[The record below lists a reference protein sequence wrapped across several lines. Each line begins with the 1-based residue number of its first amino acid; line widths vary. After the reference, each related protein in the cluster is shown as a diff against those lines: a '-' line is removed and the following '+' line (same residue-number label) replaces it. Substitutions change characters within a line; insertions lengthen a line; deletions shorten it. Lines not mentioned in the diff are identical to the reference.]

1 MNEENPIVLASKG
14 FGICQVLMDPQGY
27 FAALDPLVDL
37 YMDGLKADEKPKSNE
52 QLAEE
57 EEIENLKKKV
67 WLENLIYLSAFI
79 L

>member
-1 MNEENPIVLASKG
+1 
-14 FGICQVLMDPQGY
+14 MDPQGY

-37 YMDGLKADEKPKSNE
+37 YMDGLKADEKPKSNK